1 MEYRRVLIRYKEGW
15 KEETKSDH
23 DCLFLD
29 GKMIDGGRQY
39 IRSTGDHVVF
49 AVKNG
54 KFIEKK

>member
-23 DCLFLD
+23 ERLIVE
-29 GKMIDGGRQY
+29 GKMIEGGRKD
-39 IRSTGDHVVF
+39 IRTNGDDVVF